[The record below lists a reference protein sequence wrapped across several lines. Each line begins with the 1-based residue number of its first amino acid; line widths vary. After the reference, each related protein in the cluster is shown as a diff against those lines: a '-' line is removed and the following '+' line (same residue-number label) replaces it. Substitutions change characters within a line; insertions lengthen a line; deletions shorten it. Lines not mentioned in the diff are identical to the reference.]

1 MHAMT
6 VYGLLRQTTGLPS
19 AQTLFGAGCSSPCQ
33 TINHSGCVLLLPVDL
48 VTWES
53 VDPIT
58 ARLVISPPD
67 VSDGAAAAGG
77 DEEDAV
83 AADGE
88 GGGSGRRRRRSS
100 VAGEPHSRH
109 PRGTPEGHEAVDDS
123 PAAAGGKRARHQQ
136 SEAPGSGGASV
147 PHKSTKVGGGGV
159 PPSLTPWV
167 GSLSRPG
174 GELSAGAVLTRHL
187 LYVCP
192 PSETPI
198 VFSSPQSVTLM
209 SPEHFIHIPRI
220 FLQVSMALGIH

>member
-109 PRGTPEGHEAVDDS
+109 PRGTPEGHGHEAVDDS

-136 SEAPGSGGASV
+136 PETPGSGGASV
-147 PHKSTKVGGGGV
+147 LHKSTKVGGGGG
-159 PPSLTPWV
+159 PSLAPWT
-167 GSLSRPG
+167 GSLSRPE
-174 GELSAGAVLTRHL
+174 GELSAGAVLTRRPL
-187 LYVCP
+187 
-192 PSETPI
+192 
-198 VFSSPQSVTLM
+198 
-209 SPEHFIHIPRI
+209 
-220 FLQVSMALGIH
+220 